1 MIYSEKAL
9 KFCKIILLVFLLL
22 CDFLK
27 RWLSHKLST
36 LNSNSFILVLE
47 RDDLLVKNKMVNA
60 WVDFISFGKP
70 IEVENWVPV
79 QNTQDHLYLNISS
92 PTPMM
97 SNSSYISERMIL
109 WEDVLSF
116 YDDSPVIEV
125 LV

>member
-1 MIYSEKAL
+1 MYISAL
-9 KFCKIILLVFLLL
+9 IL
-22 CDFLK
+22 
-27 RWLSHKLST
+27 KL
-36 LNSNSFILVLE
+36 NSFILVLE
-47 RDDLLVKNKMVNA
+47 GDDLLVKNKMVNA

-97 SNSSYISERMIL
+97 SNSSYIRERMIL

-116 YDDSPVIEV
+116 YDDLPVIEV